1 MIYARIRYEDGF
13 IREEENPKRIYG
25 LKRNGE
31 RPISITVHDDGSFP
45 PRGSDELYDI
55 KECVYKQLRN
65 VVHPTRGIFEIDEST
80 SLGLGGSHNSQCSYP
95 ASFAKAY

>member
-31 RPISITVHDDGSFP
+31 RPISITVYDDGSFP

-65 VVHPTRGIFEIDEST
+65 VVHSTRGIFEIDEST
-80 SLGLGGSHNSQCSYP
+80 SLGLQGKHDSQIVDSAYL
-95 ASFAKAY
+95 AKAY